1 MLVIPL
7 AGRLVVV
14 LVDPQVVGPRLVPL
28 PVVDGLQ
35 EVPPAVVGLPEVP
48 QAAAGPRQLLPAMVG
63 PPQAA
68 PTRAG
73 PRHRAAAA
81 AAAVGHP
88 RVDMEAAGNPFHHVI
103 LLISLT

>member
-1 MLVIPL
+1 MQVIPL
-7 AGRLVVV
+7 AGPLVA
-14 LVDPQVVGPRLVPL
+14 PQAVGPRLVPL

-48 QAAAGPRQLLPAMVG
+48 PAAAGPRLLLPAMVG
-63 PPQAA
+63 LPQAA

-81 AAAVGHP
+81 AAVVGHP
-88 RVDMEAAGNPFHHVI
+88 RVDMEAAGNPCRPVI

>member
-1 MLVIPL
+1 MQVIPL
-7 AGRLVVV
+7 AGPLVA
-14 LVDPQVVGPRLVPL
+14 PQAVGHRLVPL
-28 PVVDGLQ
+28 PVAVGLQ
-35 EVPPAVVGLPEVP
+35 EVPPAGVGLREVP
-48 QAAAGPRQLLPAMVG
+48 QAAAGPRQLPLAMVG

-81 AAAVGHP
+81 AAVVGLP
-88 RVDMEAAGNPFHHVI
+88 RVDMEAAGNPCRLVI

>member
-7 AGRLVVV
+7 AGPLVA
-14 LVDPQVVGPRLVPL
+14 PQAVGPRLVPL

-48 QAAAGPRQLLPAMVG
+48 PAAAGPRLLLPAMVG
-63 PPQAA
+63 LPQAT

-81 AAAVGHP
+81 AVVGHP
-88 RVDMEAAGNPFHHVI
+88 RVDMEAAGNPCRLVI

>member
-7 AGRLVVV
+7 AGPLVA
-14 LVDPQVVGPRLVPL
+14 PQAVGPRLVPL
-28 PVVDGLQ
+28 PV
-35 EVPPAVVGLPEVP
+35 AVGLPEVP
-48 QAAAGPRQLLPAMVG
+48 QAAAGPRQLQLAMVG
-63 PPQAA
+63 LPQAA

-81 AAAVGHP
+81 AAVVGHP
-88 RVDMEAAGNPFHHVI
+88 RVDMEAAGNPCRLVI

>member
-7 AGRLVVV
+7 AGRLVA
-14 LVDPQVVGPRLVPL
+14 PQAVGPRLVPL

-35 EVPPAVVGLPEVP
+35 EVPPAGVGLPEVP

-73 PRHRAAAA
+73 PPHRAAAA
-81 AAAVGHP
+81 AAVVGHP
-88 RVDMEAAGNPFHHVI
+88 RVDMEAAGNPCRLVI